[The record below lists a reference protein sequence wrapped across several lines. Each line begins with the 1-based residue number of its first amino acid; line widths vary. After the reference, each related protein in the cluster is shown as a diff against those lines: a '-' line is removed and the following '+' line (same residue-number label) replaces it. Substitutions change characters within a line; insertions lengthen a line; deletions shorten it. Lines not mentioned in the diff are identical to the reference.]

1 MRLVIAQAAY
11 DDLEHIK
18 HYYLE
23 QQLPEVGLKF
33 VAEIL
38 NAIEKTLEY
47 PDIGRI
53 VPEFNQAN
61 IRELIRPP
69 HRIVYLREAEQI
81 TLIRVWRS
89 ERLLD
94 L

>member
-18 HYYLE
+18 RYYLE